1 MDRGGGILCGYN
13 HAWAT
18 GCTVAKVTCSG
29 DAVRHR
35 ACRWGSQEGFFIAF
49 AACSQGFTRWFLSPF
64 FLQPHTHARPFL
76 ISTAAQ
82 DTTRAQ
88 GMEWRCCLP
97 WRRGNTPAR
106 QGHDRGPLAS
116 ITAQHQGDHAQRLKA
131 VAGSTTRCMRW
142 GCWMH
147 YAPREARPSWRA
159 MVAGMLSAGSGLG
172 EPRWWMGPHHT

>member
-1 MDRGGGILCGYN
+1 VDRGGGIRCGYS

-18 GCTVAKVTCSG
+18 GCTVAKVTCSR

-49 AACSQGFTRWFLSPF
+49 ATCSQGFTRRFLSPL

-88 GMEWRCCLP
+88 GMEWRCCWP
-97 WRRGNTPAR
+97 RRRGSTPAR

-116 ITAQHQGDHAQRLKA
+116 ITARHQGDHAQGLKA
-131 VAGSTTRCMRW
+131 VAGSTTGCVRW

-147 YAPREARPSWRA
+147 FAPREARPGLESH
-159 MVAGMLSAGSGLG
+159 GSGHAQCRVGVRQAALVD
-172 EPRWWMGPHHT
+172 GP

>member
-49 AACSQGFTRWFLSPF
+49 AACSQGFTRRFLSPL

-88 GMEWRCCLP
+88 GMEWRCCWP
-97 WRRGNTPAR
+97 RRRGSTPAR

-116 ITAQHQGDHAQRLKA
+116 ITALCASRRMRGGEAELSGRKWRTWCCR
-131 VAGSTTRCMRW
+131 GSDSW
-142 GCWMH
+142 G
-147 YAPREARPSWRA
+147 R
-159 MVAGMLSAGSGLG
+159 
-172 EPRWWMGPHHT
+172 